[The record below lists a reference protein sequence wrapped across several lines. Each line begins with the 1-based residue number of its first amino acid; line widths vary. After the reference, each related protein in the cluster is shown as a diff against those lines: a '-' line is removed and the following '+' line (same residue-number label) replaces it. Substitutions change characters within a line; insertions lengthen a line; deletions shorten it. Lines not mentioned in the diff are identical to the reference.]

1 MRSLQDGV
9 GRSIAYLFVVVVAA
23 LGAVAAVGTPGF
35 GATAD
40 TSAAPGKP
48 LDLVYISDS
57 SGWGVARFYGHGIEK
72 ARGVTVRVHD
82 EWVGGLRAVTILER
96 LRTAGDPWV
105 SLVRNAEVIVVYG
118 SPAGLEVVKG
128 GDCVTSTEPPL
139 VKVGP
144 QVWVKYVQALKA
156 VYKRIFEIRG
166 GKPVILRTANYYV
179 ALGSSR
185 WKEAGIL
192 DICTKKFESQAT
204 AQAKAA
210 AAYRVPVAD
219 VYTALNGKTHLE
231 DPVAKGY
238 IGADGVHLNDKGRAL
253 VAKTLANLGYRQV
266 KPPR

>member
-1 MRSLQDGV
+1 MR
-9 GRSIAYLFVVVVAA
+9 RSFVFALVAA
-23 LGAVAAVGTPGF
+23 VVTILVMAVAA
-35 GATAD
+35 GA
-40 TSAAPGKP
+40 SRESRPKP
-48 LDLVYISDS
+48 FDLVYISDS
-57 SGWGVARFYGHGIEK
+57 SGWGVARFYGREIEK

-82 EWVGGLRAVTILER
+82 EWAGGLQAVTILER
-96 LRTAGDPWV
+96 LRTAGDRWV
-105 SLVRNAEVIVVYG
+105 PLVRNAEVIVVYG

-139 VKVGP
+139 KVGP

-156 VYKRIFEIRG
+156 IYKRIFEIRG
-166 GKPVILRTANYYV
+166 EKPVILRTANYYV
-179 ALGSSR
+179 PLGSSL
-185 WKEAGIL
+185 WKEEGIL

-219 VYTALNGKTHLE
+219 VYTALNGKTHFE

-238 IGADGVHLNDKGRAL
+238 IGADGLHLNDKGRAV

-266 KPPR
+266 KPSR

>member
-1 MRSLQDGV
+1 V
-9 GRSIAYLFVVVVAA
+9 GRAIAYLFIVVVAA
-23 LGAVAAVGTPGF
+23 LGAVAAVGTSGF
-35 GATAD
+35 GATVD
-40 TSAAPGKP
+40 TAAASGKP
-48 LDLVYISDS
+48 FDLVYISDS
-57 SGWGVARFYGHGIEK
+57 SGWGVARFYGREIEK

-82 EWVGGLRAVTILER
+82 QWVSGLPAVTILER

-118 SPAGLEVVKG
+118 SPVGLEVVKG
-128 GDCVTSTEPPL
+128 GDCVTSTESPL
-139 VKVGP
+139 KVGP

-156 VYKRIFEIRG
+156 IYKQIFEIRG

-179 ALGSSR
+179 PLGSSG
-185 WKEAGIL
+185 WKDAGIL

-219 VYTALNGKTHLE
+219 VYTALNGTTHLE

-238 IGADGVHLNDKGRAL
+238 IGSDGLHLNSKGRAV
-253 VAKTLANLGYRQV
+253 VAKTLADLGYRQV